1 MPVLYLIAIIRKF
14 AFVTINLELRGAI
27 TVGKFHHSE
36 NNAFGPA
43 IVDAVSFEKIAA
55 KYARVVLTE
64 KLMQALPFLQYS
76 EMLQIYDYVDEPC
89 FCCGSTTR
97 MSYIDWYHY
106 EMIQIII
113 NEEQSNDEYLSNT
126 RSTIL
131 SMLRAKIDTPYFEKY
146 LWLGKAFNQ
155 FLDNKF
161 EYLDSSLHTA
171 PYLIDLS
178 EFQ

>member
-64 KLMQALPFLQYS
+64 KLMHALPFLQYS

-113 NEEQSNDEYLSNT
+113 NEEQSKGGFLPIHKSCRCNSVSNRNNT
-126 RSTIL
+126 YPVG
-131 SMLRAKIDTPYFEKY
+131 IDR
-146 LWLGKAFNQ
+146 NIQ
-155 FLDNKF
+155 FFRPAGRN
-161 EYLDSSLHTA
+161 
-171 PYLIDLS
+171 I
-178 EFQ
+178 